1 MANDKTLDKQVCY
14 HCALDV
20 PRGIDLRYPVLG
32 EERVFCCAGCHAA
45 CKTIVDAGFEEFYKF
60 REQEG
65 EVNAQVLPE
74 ILRNLSLFDRPEI
87 QQCFVR
93 HSGEL
98 LEAALIL
105 ENIRCAACMWLN
117 EQTLRAHP
125 GVVDVH
131 LDYASHQARVTWDPA
146 QTKLSEIL
154 QVIAA
159 IGYVA
164 HPYDPAHREQIIED
178 ERRRSVERLLFAG
191 LLGMEV
197 MFFSIATYWMGGHEP
212 NGQLQLWEVI
222 GRWTSLLITLIML
235 VYSGADF
242 FVGAWRDLKNKR
254 LGMDVPV
261 VLGLIAAWVGSFWA
275 TLTGGEE
282 AYFDSIAMFVFFVLL
297 ARVVELKG
305 RLAAANALDH
315 LMKVIPR
322 TACRV
327 DEDGDNTTDIEVA
340 VADLKTG
347 DVVRLL
353 PGDSVPVDG
362 CLLSAF
368 SSFDESHLTGESAAV
383 AHRQGDWIAAGSCN
397 VDQPVLMRV
406 ERVSAD
412 STMNELQRLM
422 DRGLSEKPKLAVLA
436 ERISAPFVLVT
447 LILAGLTALVWW
459 LIDPAHALPNT
470 ISVLIITCPC
480 ALALATP
487 VALAIAAGRFANMG
501 VLPMRMSAVEAL
513 ATANTLVL
521 DKTGTLTRGRPRVTA
536 LRVLNG
542 MDESVA
548 RALVA
553 RMEMHSEH
561 PLARA
566 LREDVEPLDAPL
578 EVLNVPGQ
586 GLETRFEAA
595 SWRVGTPSFALYGAA
610 LMGEH
615 QVWLQAQLES
625 AGIVV
630 VLSCDAQPRALFVLH
645 DEVREGAEAFV
656 QQARALG
663 MQHVVILSGDQPA
676 AVRYLAEKLGIGE
689 YHGAMLPEDKLA
701 WIEQAQAAGAKV
713 LMAGDGI
720 NDAPTLAAAQVSL
733 SFGAATTLAQ
743 LHSDF
748 VLLGHDLRAIAQ
760 AIRMARVTR
769 HNVHMNLAWALGYNL
784 LAVPF
789 AALGFIS
796 PWVAA
801 VGMSLSSLLVV
812 GNALRLKSV
821 VLQEHRQ

>member
-1 MANDKTLDKQVCY
+1 MTDEKNVCY
-14 HCALDV
+14 HCALDI

-45 CKTIVDAGFEEFYKF
+45 CKAIVDAGFEEFYKF

-65 EVNAQVLPE
+65 EVNAQVLPD
-74 ILRNLSLFDRPEI
+74 ILRNLTLFDREDV
-87 QQCFVR
+87 QQSFVR

-125 GVVDVH
+125 GVLDVH

-164 HPYDPAHREQIIED
+164 HPYDPAHREQLIED

-212 NGQLQLWEVI
+212 GGQLQLWEVI
-222 GRWTSLLITLIML
+222 GRWTSLLITFIML

-261 VLGLIAAWVGSFWA
+261 VLGMVAAWVGSLWA
-275 TLTGGEE
+275 TITGGEE

-305 RLAAANALDH
+305 RLAAASALDH
-315 LMKVIPR
+315 LMKVIPA

-327 DEDGDNTTDIEVA
+327 GEDGDTDVA
-340 VADLKTG
+340 VADLKGG

-353 PGDSVPVDG
+353 PGASVPVDG
-362 CLLSAF
+362 SLLSAF
-368 SSFDESHLTGESAAV
+368 SSFDESHLTGESAPV
-383 AHRQGDWIAAGSCN
+383 VHREGDWIAAGSCN

-406 ERVSAD
+406 ERVSTD

-447 LILAGLTALVWW
+447 LILAASTALVWW
-459 LIDPAHALPNT
+459 FIDPAHALPNT

-487 VALAIAAGRFANMG
+487 VALAISAGRFAGLG

-513 ATANTLVL
+513 ARANTLVL
-521 DKTGTLTRGRPRVTA
+521 DKTGTLTRGRPKVSAVHA
-536 LRVLNG
+536 LGGL
-542 MDESVA
+542 DEA
-548 RALVA
+548 WLRALVA

-561 PLARA
+561 PLAYA
-566 LREDVEPLDAPL
+566 LREGVEPLDAPL

-586 GLETRFEAA
+586 GLEAHLDGRC
-595 SWRVGTPSFALYGAA
+595 WRVGTPIFALQGVA
-610 LMGEH
+610 LADEA
-615 QVWLQAQLES
+615 QAWLQAHLES

-630 VLSCDAQPRALFVLH
+630 VLSCDAESRALFVLH
-645 DEVREGAEAFV
+645 DEMREGAEVFV
-656 QQARALG
+656 QQTRALG
-663 MQHVVILSGDQPA
+663 MKRIIILSGDQPA
-676 AVRYLAEKLGIGE
+676 AVRYMAEKLGIDE
-689 YHGAMLPEDKLA
+689 YHGAMLPQDKLA
-701 WIEQAQAAGAKV
+701 WIEQAQAAGV
-713 LMAGDGI
+713 RVMMAGDGI

-748 VLLGHDLRAIAQ
+748 VLLGHDLSAIPP
-760 AIRMARVTR
+760 AIRLARATR
-769 HNVHMNLAWALGYNL
+769 RNINANLAWALGYNIV
-784 LAVPF
+784 AVPF

-812 GNALRLKSV
+812 GNALRLKNV
-821 VLQEHRQ
+821 VLREPHQKV

>member
-1 MANDKTLDKQVCY
+1 MSNDQTLEKSVCY

-32 EERVFCCAGCHAA
+32 AERVFCCAGCHAA
-45 CKTIVDAGFEEFYKF
+45 CKTIVDAGFEDFYKF

-65 EVNAQVLPE
+65 EINAQVLPE
-74 ILRNLSLFDRPEI
+74 ILRNLSLFDRPDI
-87 QQCFVR
+87 QQSFVR

-131 LDYASHQARVTWDPA
+131 LDYASHQARVIWDPA

-164 HPYDPAHREQIIED
+164 HPYDPAHRDLLLQD
-178 ERRRSVERLLFAG
+178 ARRRSVERLLFAG
-191 LLGMEV
+191 LLGMPV
-197 MFFSIATYWMGGHEP
+197 MAFSVATYWMGGYTEL
-212 NGQLQLWEVI
+212 GQLELWEVI
-222 GRWTSLLITLIML
+222 GRWSVLLITLIML

-261 VLGLIAAWVGSFWA
+261 VLGLIAAWVGSLWA
-275 TLTGGEE
+275 TLTGGVE

-305 RLAAANALDH
+305 RLAAASALDH

-322 TACRV
+322 TAIRV
-327 DEDGDNTTDIEVA
+327 DEGGDTEVV
-340 VADLKTG
+340 VADLKAG

-447 LILAGLTALVWW
+447 LILASLTALVWW
-459 LIDPAHALPNT
+459 FVDPAHALPNT

-487 VALAIAAGRFANMG
+487 VALAIAAGRFAGLG
-501 VLPMRMSAVEAL
+501 VLPMRMSSVESL

-521 DKTGTLTRGRPRVTA
+521 DKTGTLTRGRPRVTSV
-536 LRVLNG
+536 RVLSG
-542 MDESVA
+542 MDEALA

-561 PLARA
+561 PLAHA
-566 LREDVEPLDAPL
+566 LREGIEPLEEKID
-578 EVLNVPGQ
+578 VRNMPGQ
-586 GLETRFEAA
+586 GLQADFDGAC
-595 SWRVGTPSFALYGAA
+595 WRVGTPSFALQNAA
-610 LMGEH
+610 LAEDE
-615 QVWLQAQLES
+615 QAWLQAQLEN

-645 DEVREGAEAFV
+645 DEMREGAQEFV

-663 MQHVVILSGDQPA
+663 MQRVVILSGDQPA
-676 AVRYLAEKLGIGE
+676 AVRYMAEKLGIDE
-689 YHGAMLPEDKLA
+689 YHGAMRPEDKLA
-701 WIEQAQAAGAKV
+701 WIEAAQTAGAKV
-713 LMAGDGI
+713 MMAGDGI

-748 VLLGHDLRAIAQ
+748 VLLGHDLRAIPQ
-760 AIRMARVTR
+760 AIRMARATR
-769 HNVHMNLAWALGYNL
+769 NNVHVNLAWALGYNL

-801 VGMSLSSLLVV
+801 IGMSLSSLLVV

-821 VLQEHRQ
+821 VLHEPQ

>member
-1 MANDKTLDKQVCY
+1 MSNDQDVCY
-14 HCALDV
+14 HCALEI
-20 PRGIDLRYPVLG
+20 PRGVDLRYVVLG
-32 EERVFCCAGCHAA
+32 EERQFCCAGCHAA
-45 CKTIVDAGFEEFYKF
+45 CKTIVEAGFEEFYKF

-74 ILRNLSLFDRPEI
+74 VLRNLSLFDRPEI
-87 QQCFVR
+87 QQSFVR
-93 HSGEL
+93 HSGEW

-125 GVVDVH
+125 GVMDVH

-146 QTKLSEIL
+146 RTRLSEIL
-154 QVIAA
+154 QAIAA
-159 IGYVA
+159 IGYIA
-164 HPYDPAHREQIIED
+164 HPYDPAHREQLIED
-178 ERRRSVERLLFAG
+178 ERRRSLERLLFAG

-197 MFFSIATYWMGGHEP
+197 MAFSIATYWMGGHEP
-212 NGQLQLWEVI
+212 GGQLQLWEII

-242 FVGAWRDLKNKR
+242 FVGAWRDLKNRR

-261 VLGLIAAWVGSFWA
+261 VVGLLAAWLGSLWA
-275 TLTGGEE
+275 TITGGEE
-282 AYFDSIAMFVFFVLL
+282 AYFDSIAMFIFFVLL

-327 DEDGDNTTDIEVA
+327 EETGDIEVA
-340 VADLKTG
+340 VADLQAG

-362 CLLSAF
+362 RLLSAF
-368 SSFDESHLTGESAAV
+368 SSFDESHLTGESVPV
-383 AHRQGDWIAAGSCN
+383 ARQQGDWIAAGSCN
-397 VDQPVLMRV
+397 VDQAVLMRV

-422 DRGLSEKPKLAVLA
+422 DRGLTEKPKLAVLA
-436 ERISAPFVLVT
+436 ERISAPFVWVT
-447 LILAGLTALVWW
+447 LLLAGLTALVWW
-459 LIDPAHALPNT
+459 FLDPAHALPNT

-487 VALAIAAGRFANMG
+487 VALAIAAGRFATMG
-501 VLPMRMSAVEAL
+501 VLPMRMSAVESL
-513 ATANTLVL
+513 ATVDTLVL
-521 DKTGTLTRGRPRVTA
+521 DKTGTLTRGRPRVMA
-536 LRVLNG
+536 VRAAYG
-542 MDESVA
+542 MGELQA

-553 RMEMHSEH
+553 RMEQHSEH
-561 PLARA
+561 PLALA
-566 LREDVEPLDAPL
+566 LRAEVEALELDMDV
-578 EVLNVPGQ
+578 VNHPGQ
-586 GLETRFEAA
+586 GLSALHEGET
-595 SWRVGTPSFALYGAA
+595 WRVGAPEYALQGGM
-610 LMGEH
+610 LSETDQQWLGE
-615 QVWLQAQLES
+615 QLDS
-625 AGIVV
+625 AGIVIA
-630 VLSCDAQPRALFVLH
+630 LSCNATLRALFVLQ
-645 DEVREGAEAFV
+645 DEIREGAEAFV
-656 QQARALG
+656 QQARNLG
-663 MQHVVILSGDQPA
+663 LRRVVILSGDQPA
-676 AVRYLAEKLGIGE
+676 AVSYLANSLGIEE
-689 YHGAMLPEDKLA
+689 YHAAMRPEDKLA
-701 WIEQAQAAGAKV
+701 WIEQAQAQGAKV

-720 NDAPTLAAAQVSL
+720 NDAPTLAAAQASL

-748 VLLGHDLRAIAQ
+748 VLLGHDLRVIPQ

-769 HNVHMNLAWALGYNL
+769 RNVHVNLVWALAYNL

-801 VGMSLSSLLVV
+801 LGMSLSSLLVV
-812 GNALRLKSV
+812 GNALRLKRV
-821 VLQEHRQ
+821 ALRDPHEQV